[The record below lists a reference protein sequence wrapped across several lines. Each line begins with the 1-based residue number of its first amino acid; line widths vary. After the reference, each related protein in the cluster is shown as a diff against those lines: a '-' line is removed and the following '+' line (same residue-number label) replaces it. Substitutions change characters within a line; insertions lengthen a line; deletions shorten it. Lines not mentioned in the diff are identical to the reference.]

1 MKSITLHASS
11 PITVTLKANQR
22 RRITKLQFSHSIL
35 SSPSSYF
42 NNQTKKTQHFPRN
55 QITNLNILVEVLLSL
70 TYLLIARMA
79 VLAALISASSLVL
92 AAAPLYWMPLISTL
106 AGVRTCT
113 LFLFAALIGLDYIL
127 LLLSLLSKQIFC
139 TNQFHAGEQNR
150 LLRKTK
156 MHPEREKKTR
166 RLFLF
171 RVDSRREVAKAY
183 KSHENELFSI
193 TSYLTIS
200 LDEEQKL

>member
-106 AGVRTCT
+106 AGVRDVHPLLVCCINR
-113 LFLFAALIGLDYIL
+113 IGLHTSSFEPTLKADFL
-127 LLLSLLSKQIFC
+127 HKPVSSWRAKQ
-139 TNQFHAGEQNR
+139 T
-150 LLRKTK
+150 T
-156 MHPEREKKTR
+156 
-166 RLFLF
+166 
-171 RVDSRREVAKAY
+171 
-183 KSHENELFSI
+183 
-193 TSYLTIS
+193 
-200 LDEEQKL
+200 